1 MRLPCVLASLLL
13 AMAITAGTTFA
24 DQSQHTTQLPL
35 TLTPA
40 GASAGHPALRSG
52 HVVNTHTSGSV
63 NFAIEDYMVNGAKPN
78 TTYQVVLRLFGGTC
92 AGPFLFAFPN
102 GATLATDAQGNA
114 HSQDKISPAD
124 VAAMGLHNKD
134 FGIVWTL
141 AAGSVSA
148 YSTACTNV
156 HID

>member
-1 MRLPCVLASLLL
+1 MRIPWVLASLLL
-13 AMAITAGTTFA
+13 AMALAAGTTFA
-24 DQSQHTTQLPL
+24 DQSQHTTQLAL

-40 GASAGHPALRSG
+40 GALAGHPALRSG
-52 HVVNTHTSGSV
+52 HVVNTHTSGPV

-78 TTYQVVLRLFGGTC
+78 TTYQVWLRLFGGSC
-92 AGPFLFAFPN
+92 AGLFLIAIPN

-114 HSQDKISPAD
+114 HSQHKISPAE
-124 VAAMGLHNKD
+124 VAGMGLHNKD

-148 YSTACTNV
+148 YTTTCTNV